1 MRILLLCIAV
11 LAGLSGS
18 AQKPFRDLGFTN
30 ALAQAKSEGKLLFLQ
45 YEADNCAEC
54 NRVADKGFSDPAL
67 AARMEAAFVC
77 IRISPR
83 HPDRQRIAEKYSLA
97 GQWGSLFID
106 ATGRLVS
113 SYFKTTTSAADFNK
127 VIDIALFEAGEA
139 SQLST
144 YEKEYAAGNRSPGL
158 LEAYILKKRDLGQPT
173 TELLDEY
180 AAGLPPD
187 SLKSDR
193 VLQFIALQAPVLGS
207 RADEAFRSDQLR
219 FDHAWYVLPARQ
231 RVIINTSV
239 ISKSKKKAVQDR
251 NEAYALQVAGFAQST
266 YVGDASMGLRAFE
279 NTMMDFY
286 RAIRDTSKYLPVAVS
301 YYERYYMSV
310 PLDSLRRLESAR
322 IDQALKSTPAIDT
335 TVNGNVAKI
344 TKRIAYS
351 PATQNFTRQLTAA
364 AQSFYEL
371 TPDPARL
378 AFATRWLA
386 RALEL
391 YQTPEALD
399 TYARLLYVQGQKTTA
414 IETEQKAIALRKAQK
429 FATADLDGTL
439 QKMMQGR
446 LVQDLQPTDK

>member
-1 MRILLLCIAV
+1 MRRFLLCIAV
-11 LAGLSGS
+11 LAGLSGL
-18 AQKPFRDLGFTN
+18 AQKPFQDLGFTN
-30 ALAQAKSEGKLLFLQ
+30 ALVQAKSAGKLLFIQ

-54 NRVADKGFSDPAL
+54 NRVADKGFSNPAL
-67 AARMEAAFVC
+67 AARLEAAFVC
-77 IRISPR
+77 IRVSPK
-83 HPDRQRIAEKYSLA
+83 HPDRARVTEKYGLT

-158 LEAYILKKRDLGQPT
+158 LEAYILKKRDLGQST

-180 AAGLPPD
+180 AASLPPD

-207 RADEAFRSDQLR
+207 RADEAFRNDQLR

-231 RVIINTSV
+231 RVIINTAI
-239 ISKSKKKAVQDR
+239 ISKSKKKAVQDK
-251 NEAYALQVAGFAQST
+251 NEAYALQVSAFAQST
-266 YVGDASMGLRAFE
+266 YVGDAAMGMRAFE

-301 YYERYYMSV
+301 YYERYYMSLS
-310 PLDSLRRLESAR
+310 LDSMRRAESVR
-322 IDQALKSTPAIDT
+322 VGQVLKGTPPSDT
-335 TVNGNVAKI
+335 VITGNVAKI
-344 TKRIAYS
+344 TRRVAYS
-351 PATQNFTRQLTAA
+351 PATQNYTRQLTAA

-378 AFATRWLA
+378 ASATRWLA

-414 IETEQKAIALRKAQK
+414 IETEQKAIALRKTQG
-429 FATADLDGTL
+429 FTTADLEGVL
-439 QKMMQGR
+439 QKMLKGR
-446 LVQDLQPTDK
+446 LTQDLQPTDN